1 MGQSKIEWTE
11 ATWNPVT
18 GCTKCSP
25 GCANCYA
32 EKVAYRLKAMGTK
45 GYENGFAV
53 TLHPERLQEPLRWRK
68 PRMVFVCSMG
78 DLFHED
84 VPLPFAEAVL
94 GVIAACPQHKFQLL
108 TKRPDRMAK
117 FFRTAHPGGCA
128 NEAFWRDVFATKAQ
142 LPKEFPK
149 EWPLPNLWLGVTVCN
164 QQEADE
170 KIPLLLQIPAAVRFV
185 SIEPMLE
192 SIQLGGLAFGQY
204 EDTGGGDGIH
214 PDIAFHDFEPHIDW
228 VICGGETGH
237 GARPMH
243 PQWTRDLRDQC
254 KAADVPFF
262 FKGWGDW
269 LPISQMPDGHA
280 DTLYH
285 PAPKRDPESIRQCKV
300 AHSVIQAVF
309 PMGAMTVFRVGKKA
323 AGRFLDGVEHSE
335 LPGQEVAK

>member
-1 MGQSKIEWTE
+1 MTKIEWVKNQDGTQGV
-11 ATWNPVT
+11 TWNPVT
-18 GCTKCSP
+18 GCTKTSP
-25 GCANCYA
+25 GCAHCYA
-32 EKVAYRLKAMGTK
+32 ERMANRLAHNPATAKDYAGTI
-45 GYENGFAV
+45 ENGKWTGRV
-53 TLHPERLQEPLRWRK
+53 NCLSHKLDEPLKWRK
-68 PRMVFVCSMG
+68 PRMVFVNSMS
-78 DLFHED
+78 DLFHESI
-84 VPLPFAEAVL
+84 PFEFIHQAFV
-94 GVIAACPQHKFQLL
+94 VMQNTPRHIHQVL
-108 TKRPDRMAK
+108 TKRADRMLEFAHWEIERAK
-117 FFRTAHPGGCA
+117 TEQDYIP
-128 NEAFWRDVFATKAQ
+128 
-142 LPKEFPK
+142 
-149 EWPLPNLWLGVTVCN
+149 WPLSNVWSGVTVCN
-164 QQEADE
+164 QEEADT
-170 KIPLLLQIPAAVRFV
+170 KIPLLLQTPAAVRFV